1 MEKIIEAMKQ
11 GKILLLGE
19 YRGHRVETI
28 RYVDK
33 KTGQKAEFLS
43 IVYLVERRNG
53 SEVVLISQDPGAG
66 VKDAA
71 EVKITAQKGKQYA
84 FELSGLENVR
94 GMLRAR
100 MPAGVELLAA

>member
-1 MEKIIEAMKQ
+1 MGKVIEAIKQ

-53 SEVVLISQDPGAG
+53 SEVVLVYIETTPQNCH
-66 VKDAA
+66 
-71 EVKITAQKGKQYA
+71 E
-84 FELSGLENVR
+84 
-94 GMLRAR
+94 
-100 MPAGVELLAA
+100 